1 MSFDEPP
8 RRRSSVS
15 VQDAT
20 KVAATAGVGGGAL
33 LAGAGALTAAA
44 APVAVVGL
52 VAGSLG
58 CAGAGVAGLK
68 ARRRFVSD
76 DDFRTVERSRGA
88 GAPRLFLVP
97 GWLAEGRD
105 DDDAFSSINAPVAV
119 EEATEES
126 WADSVR
132 EDCLELESATG
143 CATCFPA
150 RMAPSSSGRRS
161 ASEG

>member
-1 MSFDEPP
+1 M
-8 RRRSSVS
+8 
-15 VQDAT
+15 A
-20 KVAATAGVGGGAL
+20 
-33 LAGAGALTAAA
+33 
-44 APVAVVGL
+44 
-52 VAGSLG
+52 
-58 CAGAGVAGLK
+58 
-68 ARRRFVSD
+68 D

-126 WADSVR
+126 WADLVR
-132 EDCLELESATG
+132 EDSLELES
-143 CATCFPA
+143 CDWVRHMFPA

-161 ASEG
+161 V